1 MRMRIARQSKKRT
14 QGGHS
19 LIDFALVSMFLVP
32 IMLATISVGFN
43 TSRAIQVT
51 TVTRDAA
58 NMYARWV
65 DFSLSANRN
74 LLVRLAAGLDM
85 TDTGGNGVIILS
97 KVTYIA
103 SSDCTGAGLTTAQCT
118 NMNQYVIINRIVVG
132 NASFKTSAF
141 GTPGNLSANGDVVG
155 YLTDTSAR
163 ATNFGNVLNLAS
175 GQFAFMAEGF
185 FKGLSWSVPGSNVGN
200 LISRRYIF

>member
-1 MRMRIARQSKKRT
+1 MRLARQSKKKT

-19 LIDFALVSMFLVP
+19 LVDFALVSMFLIP
-32 IMLATISVGFN
+32 IMMATISVGFN

-65 DFSLSANRN
+65 DFSLASNQN

-85 TDTGGNGVIILS
+85 TATSGNGVIILS

-103 SSDCTGAGLTTAQCT
+103 SSDCTGAGLTTGQCT

-141 GTPGNLSANGDVVG
+141 GTPGSLAANGDVQG
-155 YLTDTSAR
+155 YLTDASAR
-163 ATNFGNVLNLAS
+163 ATNFGNVLTLTS

>member
-1 MRMRIARQSKKRT
+1 MRIARLSKRKT

-19 LIDFALVSMFLVP
+19 LIDFAMVSLFLVP
-32 IMLATISVGFN
+32 IMMATISVGFN

-65 DFSLSANRN
+65 DFSLTANRN

-85 TDTGGNGVIILS
+85 TDSGGNGVIILS

-103 SSDCTGAGLTTAQCT
+103 SSDCTGAGLTTGQCT

-132 NASFKTSAF
+132 NASFKTSTF
-141 GTPGNLSANGDVVG
+141 GTPGNISANGDVVN
-155 YLTDTSAR
+155 YLTDSSAR
-163 ATNFGNVLNLAS
+163 ATNFGNTLTLTS

-185 FKGLSWSVPGSNVGN
+185 FKGLAWSVPGSNVGN
-200 LISRRYIF
+200 LITRRYIF

>member
-1 MRMRIARQSKKRT
+1 MRIARLTKRKS
-14 QGGHS
+14 QGGSS
-19 LIDFALVSMFLVP
+19 LLDFALVSVFLVP
-32 IMLATISVGFN
+32 IMMATISVGFN

-65 DFSLSANRN
+65 DFSLAANQN

-85 TDTGGNGVIILS
+85 TATGGNGVIILS

-103 SSDCTGAGLTTAQCT
+103 DTDCTGAGLTTAQCT

-132 NASFKTSAF
+132 NASFKTSSF
-141 GTPGNLSANGDVVG
+141 GTPGNISSNGDVVN

-163 ATNFGNVLNLAS
+163 ATNFGNVLNLSS

-185 FKGLSWSVPGSNVGN
+185 FKGLSWSVPGSNLGN
-200 LISRRYIF
+200 MISRRYIF

>member
-1 MRMRIARQSKKRT
+1 MRIARLSKRKS

-19 LIDFALVSMFLVP
+19 LVDFALVSLFLVP
-32 IMLATISVGFN
+32 IMMATISVGFN

-65 DFSLSANRN
+65 DFSLDSNKN

-85 TDTGGNGVIILS
+85 TATGGNGVIILS

-132 NASFKTSAF
+132 NASFKTSSF
-141 GTPGNLSANGDVVG
+141 GTPGNISANGDVVN

-163 ATNFGNVLNLAS
+163 ANNFGNVLTLTS

-185 FKGLSWSVPGSNVGN
+185 FKGLSWTVPGSNLGN
-200 LISRRYIF
+200 MISRRYIF